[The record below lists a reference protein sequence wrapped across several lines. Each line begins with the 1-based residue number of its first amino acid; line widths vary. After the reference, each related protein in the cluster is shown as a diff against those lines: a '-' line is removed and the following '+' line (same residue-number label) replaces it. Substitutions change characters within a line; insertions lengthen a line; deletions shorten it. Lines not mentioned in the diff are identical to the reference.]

1 MILDLYKDSFEFAG
15 QDFKVLLKLGIL
27 SILSFFIIPAFLISG
42 YQYRVVSTGI
52 NGMIG
57 GDDKLPSFENLTGMF
72 VDGIKYFVTQLIYFV
87 VPIIIF
93 GILFYLGQYFNNYSL
108 IMLSVIVG
116 VILFIVSM
124 LYWFIALP
132 NMVANNG
139 SFKAAFD
146 FSRLNEIIKM
156 IGAGRFI
163 VFYIGILLIVFVV
176 SIVVFFILS
185 AIFGLFGLA
194 ILTINPSASFGLFT
208 GYSLIFEAIFAFI
221 VGPYLSI
228 FVGRATGLIYAVG
241 E

>member
-15 QDFKVLLKLGIL
+15 QDIKVLLKLGIL
-27 SILSFFIIPAFLISG
+27 SILSFFILPVFLISG
-42 YQYRVVSTGI
+42 YQYRVISTGI

-72 VDGIKYFVTQLIYFV
+72 VDGIKYFVVQLIYV
-87 VPIIIF
+87 AIPAIVF
-93 GILFYLGQYFNNYSL
+93 GVLFYLGQYFNNDPL
-108 IMLSVIVG
+108 TIISVIVG

-124 LYWFIALP
+124 LYSFIALP
-132 NMVANNG
+132 NMVANEG

-146 FSRLNEIIKM
+146 FKRLNEIIKM
-156 IGAGRFI
+156 IGVGRFI
-163 VFYIGILLIVFVV
+163 AFYIGILLLVFVISV
-176 SIVVFFILS
+176 VVFFILS
-185 AIFGLFGLA
+185 GIFGLFGLA
-194 ILTINPSASFGLFT
+194 ILTVNPYASFGLFT
-208 GYSLIFEAIFAFI
+208 SYSLIFELIFAFI